1 MNKIE
6 IEQHYRIDI
15 KYRNLEEYQFE
26 TQLRELVADCIQPV
40 RDRLIANN
48 KQLVEI
54 SKFNLK
60 VEKDID
66 KLEVIYNNIQ
76 EFEEEERR

>member
-1 MNKIE
+1 MNKNE
-6 IEQHYRIDI
+6 IEQHHRIDI

-40 RDRLIANN
+40 RDWLIANN
-48 KQLVEI
+48 KQLVDI
-54 SKFNLK
+54 TKFNSK

-66 KLEVIYNNIQ
+66 KLEVVYNNIQ